1 MVINDLDD
9 PNGGHTAF
17 VDAARRQF
25 RQRFMVRL
33 EDKATG
39 PTEIERVL
47 STTISNERME
57 APGRSAHVSERR
69 RGPKHRQPAP
79 DDRPLLAAEAA
90 NAGAIGLAVL
100 GELPVGPGMSIGR
113 VLLTR

>member
-17 VDAARRQF
+17 VDTARRQF

-33 EDKATG
+33 EDKATR
-39 PTEIERVL
+39 PAEIERVL

-69 RGPKHRQPAP
+69 RGPKHREPTP

-100 GELPVGPGMSIGR
+100 GELPVGPGNVDRKSP
-113 VLLTR
+113 LTR